1 MVPIRKSRKVGK
13 EEDRRP
19 RIIKNMLLIILG
31 LVLGI
36 LFGYKFARKSP
47 EPWKPILETSS
58 FDYLDDV
65 VDNALTKMR
74 EGASPDANDQTAESI
89 PAIHQVEQ
97 SLFKLKYYY
106 LPITE
111 VRQLIFDADRL
122 FYLGQQDEA
131 YQKLAG
137 AKEVVESI
145 ARSDVLSAQ
154 KPLLE
159 LGSLLDELMV
169 SMSKNSPEI
178 PEQFHEVGHRVNMM
192 AYKGELIISGVKV
205 PDDN

>member
-1 MVPIRKSRKVGK
+1 MVPIRKGRRVGK
-13 EEDRRP
+13 EEDKRP

-36 LFGYKFARKSP
+36 LFGYKFPRKSP

-74 EGASPDANDQTAESI
+74 ESAGPDVNDRTVESK
-89 PAIHQVEQ
+89 PAIHHVEQ

-159 LGSLLDELMV
+159 LGSLLDELMI

>member
-1 MVPIRKSRKVGK
+1 MVPIRKARRVGE
-13 EEDRRP
+13 EEDKRP

-31 LVLGI
+31 LVLGM
-36 LFGYKFARKSP
+36 LSGYKFPRKSP

-65 VDNALTKMR
+65 VDNALNIMR
-74 EGASPDANDQTAESI
+74 ESVGPDVSDRTVESKPSI
-89 PAIHQVEQ
+89 QHVEQ
-97 SLFKLKYYY
+97 SLIKLKYYY

-111 VRQLIFDADRL
+111 VRQMIFDADRL
-122 FYLGQQDEA
+122 FYLGQKDEA

-145 ARSDVLSAQ
+145 ARSDVLTAQ

-159 LGSLLDELMV
+159 LASLLDELMV
-169 SMSKNSPEI
+169 LMSKNSAEI
-178 PEQFHEVGHRVNMM
+178 PQRFHEVGHRINMM
-192 AYKGELIISGVKV
+192 AYKGELIISGVKI
-205 PDDN
+205 PKDN